1 MRSVRMQ
8 SLVVALV
15 ALPLVAASC
24 PPTKPC
30 AFTAPVARGVPPAL
44 PVAPTASE
52 SHVDIELAR
61 LYLRARIEALVA
73 TPDADEC
80 GTQTKTGVFVRD
92 VKLEEVVEAGVKLN
106 LLTIR
111 LEPWMRGQ
119 SGVPVGLQQS
129 YRLRLRLVPSMVSAA
144 TVPDQARRRALLCSP
159 DPACTQA
166 QLCSQATRCVQD
178 CRAAACDATQCEG
191 MCQWSRVPA
200 LACQPD
206 PACNTQEALLLAFAL
221 HDLTSL
227 GSGNLVAGADGRCTA
242 ACNVLDQQIVGALS
256 DALAKTAPMTLPIA
270 PISDMIR
277 SITGASPQVTGVA
290 VGSDADL
297 KIGLRFDQPG
307 ALPFDSSTFATH
319 LPRGDWAVRLSTA
332 LIDQKLDELV
342 TSAITDKVGPI
353 AVVSHP
359 VSVTYVP
366 GELRVAASFSIANC
380 PNFRMT
386 VKPIIKSSMCSA
398 AGSSTLRMCQ
408 DPKDPARVDGSVGTG
423 GLCAAWE
430 TVKLSFRG
438 GWAVARVGPAS
449 GNSDCQVNQ
458 AIQFPAGAWCKVGG
472 ALVRDD
478 FYATGIDTD
487 GTILIVGRSAAM
499 DQCTGRAPQRPAACP

>member
-1 MRSVRMQ
+1 MASVRHE

-30 AFTAPVARGVPPAL
+30 AFTPPVARGAPPAL
-44 PVAPTASE
+44 PVAPIAGE

-61 LYLRARIEALVA
+61 LYLRTRIEALVA

-80 GTQTKTGVFVRD
+80 GAQTKTGVFVRD
-92 VKLEEVVEAGVKLN
+92 VKLEEVTEAGAKLN

-119 SGVPVGLQQS
+119 SGAPVGLQQS
-129 YRLRLRLVPSMVSAA
+129 YRLRLRLVPSMVSPA

-166 QLCSQATRCVQD
+166 QLCGQAARCVQD
-178 CRAAACDATQCEG
+178 CRTASCDAGQCEG
-191 MCQWSRVPA
+191 LCQWSRVPA
-200 LACQPD
+200 LACPPD
-206 PACNTQEALLLAFAL
+206 PACATQEALLLAFAL

-242 ACNVLDQQIVGALS
+242 ACSVLDQQIVGALS
-256 DALAKTAPMTLPIA
+256 DALAKPQPMTLPTA

-277 SITGASPQVTGVA
+277 SITGASPAVTGVA
-290 VGSDADL
+290 LGSDGDL
-297 KIGLRFDQPG
+297 KIGLRLDAPG
-307 ALPFDSSTFATH
+307 ASPFDSSTFMTH
-319 LPRGDWAVRLSTA
+319 LPRGDWAVRLATSFVDRK
-332 LIDQKLDELV
+332 IDELV
-342 TSAITDKVGPI
+342 TGAITDKVGPI

-359 VSVTYVP
+359 VPVTYLAD
-366 GELRVAASFSIANC
+366 GLHLAGSFSITNC
-380 PNFRMT
+380 PNFRMA
-386 VKPIIKSSMCSA
+386 VKATITPAMCSA
-398 AGSSTLRMCQ
+398 AGTSTLRMCQ
-408 DPKDPARVDGSVGTG
+408 GPTTNEDHSVGTG
-423 GLCAAWE
+423 GLCALWE

-438 GWAVARVGPAS
+438 GWAVARVGS
-449 GNSDCQVNQ
+449 GGGSADCPVNQ
-458 AIQFPAGAWCKVGG
+458 AIQFPAGAWCKAGG

-478 FYATGIDTD
+478 FYATGIVTD
-487 GTILIVGRSAAM
+487 GTIFIMGRSSAV
-499 DQCTGRAPQRPAACP
+499 DQCTGRAPQRPGACP